1 MTEEQLTNT
10 GEGQAGALAHHAGE
24 DACLLT
30 TYDRDSGLV
39 HEVPMRYAIQG
50 GNIYL
55 LSDAGGNAEWVK
67 NLVINPE
74 VSVRIG
80 SDTVAG
86 MARVIVNSAAEERLA
101 RHLLAAKYE
110 GWRENEPLSAWATE
124 ALPVVIET
132 KL

>member
-1 MTEEQLTNT
+1 MTEEQLTSAE
-10 GEGQAGALAHHAGE
+10 EGRAGILAQRAGE

-39 HEVPMRYAIQG
+39 HEVPMRYAVQG
-50 GNIYL
+50 GNVYM
-55 LSDAGGNAEWVK
+55 LSDAGGDAEWVK

-74 VSVRIG
+74 VSIRIG

-86 MARVIVNSAAEERLA
+86 MARVIVNNAAEERLA

-110 GWRENEPLSAWATE
+110 GWREGEPLSPWASD

-132 KL
+132 KV

>member
-10 GEGQAGALAHHAGE
+10 EEGQAGVLAHHAGE

-55 LSDAGGNAEWVK
+55 LSDAGGDAEWVK